1 MNIDKYDDEYYF
13 FVDKCDDDYVF
24 DKYDVNDDDEC
35 DVMMYMLFRWIY
47 IKINVMMTMILI
59 NMMSMMMMNVMSWCI
74 CCLDEYPLR

>member
-35 DVMMYMLFRWIY
+35 DVMMNMLFRWIS
-47 IKINVMMTMILI
+47 IKINVMMTMFLI
-59 NMMSMMMMNVMSWCI
+59 NMMSMMMMNVMPWCI

>member
-35 DVMMYMLFRWIY
+35 DVMMLFR
-47 IKINVMMTMILI
+47 
-59 NMMSMMMMNVMSWCI
+59 
-74 CCLDEYPLR
+74 